1 MTKKLTYLLNTL
13 LVMALCLP
21 IVAFTQNATLTG
33 KIIDALTGEE
43 LPGVTVRV
51 GNKGAASDE
60 SGSYSLQLDAGPAQV
75 SFSYTGY
82 EAKTVQVRLTAGET
96 QTLNVQL
103 GNSDNLLQQATVTAG
118 KYEKALGEVT
128 VSMDVLKPRLI
139 ESINSTSVDEAL
151 VKVPGLNIVDG
162 QASIRG
168 GAGFSYGAGTRV
180 LMLLDDI
187 PALQPDAGMPNWDD
201 FPVENVAQIEVIK
214 GAASALYGSSAMNG
228 IINLRTGYAKDKPE
242 TSVAIFGKTWGSP
255 ADERQKW
262 WAEDTSSVQQPLET
276 GVNFLHR
283 RKAGKF
289 DLVLGTYGL
298 FRDSYNKYHYNRY
311 MRVSPNVRYR
321 VNDRLSIGLNT
332 NFNFGR
338 SGSFFTWANDS
349 LGAYLPGAGAISRTL
364 GRLRFTIDPSL
375 QYFDNAGNRHKILT
389 RYFYVH
395 NRNDINQSND
405 SRLYYGEY
413 QFQRQ
418 MNSIGLVF
426 TAGVVGMTTRIVE
439 SAIYSGASYDSR
451 NVAAYAQFDYKP
463 IERLNLSGGVR
474 WERNLQNSPELVPG
488 LLGGFDTIP
497 GGRTT
502 EAKPVFRFGANYRVA
517 LATYVRASWGQ
528 AYRYPTIAEKFVST
542 SFSGNQVAPNGN
554 LRSETGWSA
563 ELGIKQGFKL
573 GDWQGF
579 VDAAGFV
586 QEYKNMMEFVFA
598 KVGFGPTG
606 LVATFQ
612 SQNQGNTRITGGE
625 VSVMGQGRI
634 GPGQLFLLTG
644 YTGLNPRYK
653 EFERTSGYDPKVG
666 PITEYW
672 GSSDTSRNV
681 LKYRFRNTFKWD
693 AEYALDK
700 FSVGTSVL
708 YYSHME
714 AIDRVFEEFLPG
726 IKSFR
731 NKHNSGATVVDIRAS
746 YKLTSQLKVSA
757 IAGNILNEVYTT
769 RPALMEAPRNF
780 TVRLDWKM

>member
-1 MTKKLTYLLNTL
+1 MIKSFTLPLQTL
-13 LVMALCLP
+13 LIAAFLLPLAL
-21 IVAFTQNATLTG
+21 AAQNATLTG
-33 KIIDALTGEE
+33 KITDALTGDD
-43 LPGVTVRV
+43 LPGVTIKA
-51 GNKGAASDE
+51 GSKGTASDAT
-60 SGSYSLQLDAGPAQV
+60 GNYTLQLEAGPAQV
-75 SFSYTGY
+75 SFTYTGY
-82 EAKTVQVRLTAGET
+82 EAKNVQVRLAANET
-96 QTLNVQL
+96 KTLDVQL
-103 GNSDNLLQQATVTAG
+103 GDANNLLQQATVTAG
-118 KYEKALGEVT
+118 KFEKALGEVT
-128 VSMDVLKPRLI
+128 VSMDVLKPRII
-139 ESINSTSVDEAL
+139 ESVNSTSVDEAL

-187 PALQPDAGMPNWDD
+187 PALQPDAGLPNWDD
-201 FPVENVAQIEVIK
+201 FPVENIAQVEVIK

-242 TSVAIFGKTWGSP
+242 TSAAIFGKTWGSP

-262 WAEDTSSVQQPLET
+262 WAEDTSSVQQPVET
-276 GVNFLHR
+276 GFNFLHR

-289 DLVLGTYGL
+289 DFVFGSYGM
-298 FRDSYNKYHYNRY
+298 FRDSYNKFNYNRY

-321 VNDRLSIGLNT
+321 VNDRLSLGLNT

-364 GRLRFTIDPSL
+364 GRLRFNIDPNL
-375 QYFDNAGNRHKILT
+375 QYFDKAGNRHKILT

-395 NRNDINQSND
+395 NRNSSNQSND
-405 SRLYYGEY
+405 SRLMYGEY

-418 MNSIGLVF
+418 MTRIGLVF
-426 TAGVVGMTTRIVE
+426 TAGAVGMTTRIIE
-439 SAIYSGASYDSR
+439 SAIYNGASYDSR
-451 NVAAYAQFDYKP
+451 NAAVYAQFDYKP
-463 IERLNLSGGVR
+463 IERLNLSGGWR
-474 WERNLQNSPELVPG
+474 WERNLQNSPELIPA
-488 LLGGFDTIP
+488 LNGGFDTIP
-497 GGRTT
+497 DGRTT

-517 LATYVRASWGQ
+517 LATYLRASWGQ

-542 SFSGNQVAPNGN
+542 SFSGNLVNPNGK

-563 ELGIKQGFKL
+563 ELGLKQGFKI
-573 GDWQGF
+573 GGWQGF
-579 VDAAGFV
+579 VDVAGFV
-586 QEYKNMMEFVFA
+586 QEYENMMEFVFA

-606 LVATFQ
+606 IVATFQ

-625 VSVMGQGRI
+625 ISVMGQGRL
-634 GPGQLFLLTG
+634 GPGEFFVLTG
-644 YTGLNPRYK
+644 FTGLNPRYK
-653 EFERTSGYDPKVG
+653 KFERTSGYDPNVG

-672 GSSDTSRNV
+672 GSSDTTRNV

-693 AEYALDK
+693 GEYVLNK
-700 FSVGTSVL
+700 FSLGTSVI

-731 NKHNSGATVVDIRAS
+731 NKHNSGSTLVDIRAS
-746 YKLTSQLKVSA
+746 YRLTSQLKLSA
-757 IAGNILNEVYTT
+757 IVGNLFNEVYTI
-769 RPALMEAPRNF
+769 RPAMMEAPRNF